1 MVRRSNPSAL
11 GFEWVRTPLHLRS
24 RSGEPPPPFATLF
37 FGFFRGISFFNIGV
51 AKGGGGL
58 LLNKEAWGSLV
69 TAQFRPFDPFES
81 QFLRVQALTMLSAP
95 VLKTAPPSAS
105 AEGHF
110 R

>member
-1 MVRRSNPSAL
+1 MQSNPSAL
-11 GFEWVRTPLHLRS
+11 GFERIRTPLHLRS
-24 RSGEPPPPFATLF
+24 RSSEPSPPFATLF
-37 FGFFRGISFFNIGV
+37 FGFFRGDFSFFNIDV